1 MAPTPRPK
9 GWKGGSES
17 FGFLRTLDGHLAND
31 RTGQSSAESE
41 RFGYANVRW
50 GFEQA
55 DLSGDYYGID
65 PSFDDIHQDEREG
78 RS

>member
-9 GWKGGSES
+9 GWKGGSEN
-17 FGFLRTLDGHLAND
+17 FGFLRTLDGHISTD
-31 RTGQSSAESE
+31 RTGMSDDDRE

-65 PSFDDIHQDEREG
+65 PKFDDIHQDEREG